1 MPLLESISSTLQETQ
16 TDWTYIIQKSRFG
29 LYTSVLTN
37 GTQMVTGPT
46 EDAVRYVTDE
56 IHIPVMKGE
65 YDGWTS
71 QPRIGVVEGKL

>member
-1 MPLLESISSTLQETQ
+1 
-16 TDWTYIIQKSRFG
+16 
-29 LYTSVLTN
+29 
-37 GTQMVTGPT
+37 MVTGPT